1 MIAVDDLPMSEVNE
15 PVYRIILSRYPQV
28 DLFERVSNSEDWDVL
43 YTVESLTNPRLRDEV
58 GDIRLV
64 PPEDRV
70 YGDGASWIMAAFTHP
85 PVDGR
90 GGRFNRDFGI
100 YYCAAD
106 ESVAIAES
114 SFHRAR
120 FLRESRIEQTT
131 QDMRVL
137 RAQLTTSLHDVRQL
151 TGQRIYHPDDY
162 GEAQQLGYALR
173 DAKSH
178 GVHYQ
183 HSPHL
188 LRPPDEH
195 ATRPPRTSLA
205 RCRRRENR
213 RYCAIPA
220 SAINRT
226 CPGIQKRRCPPQHLD
241 RWTCH
246 RPRHTAPIED
256 RLLPEPYRV
265 PLCARHRLY
274 ALDDKHCRMDRAL
287 PHRRTRPRDQ
297 LVQERDHRAP
307 WLRVRPCDHRSRRTS
322 AARHTQR
329 RPHHSTHP
337 SRPIPDR
344 GKRLVHTAVEAPV
357 RARGDDQKWPPVQLL
372 IRPRHRPRH
381 YSPVTQRHRHLAQG

>member
-28 DLFERVSNSEDWDVL
+28 DLFERVSNPEDWDVL
-43 YTVESLTNPRLRDEV
+43 YAVESLTNPRLRDEV

-162 GEAQQLGYALR
+162 GEAQQLGYTLR

-183 HSPHL
+183 TV
-188 LRPPDEH
+188 RVQGQ
-195 ATRPPRTSLA
+195 
-205 RCRRRENR
+205 C
-213 RYCAIPA
+213 Y
-220 SAINRT
+220 
-226 CPGIQKRRCPPQHLD
+226 GVM
-241 RWTCH
+241 
-246 RPRHTAPIED
+246 RPRALSDAIHWRYLRYHYDQGAIVKVEPLDGSD
-256 RLLPEPYRV
+256 RSL
-265 PLCARHRLY
+265 
-274 ALDDKHCRMDRAL
+274 
-287 PHRRTRPRDQ
+287 
-297 LVQERDHRAP
+297 
-307 WLRVRPCDHRSRRTS
+307 
-322 AARHTQR
+322 
-329 RPHHSTHP
+329 
-337 SRPIPDR
+337 
-344 GKRLVHTAVEAPV
+344 
-357 RARGDDQKWPPVQLL
+357 
-372 IRPRHRPRH
+372 
-381 YSPVTQRHRHLAQG
+381 